1 MNYVEKYLYDY
12 KANVAE
18 LQALREELNDLVSLH
33 GQSYESFNP
42 SGEADPVANTVNRKI
57 KLEKKIAVVEKRVK
71 PVMRLIEDLKGSS
84 ICTSQ
89 MANILK
95 LRYIQHEDKL
105 LICRNLA
112 ISEATFWRRVRQ
124 LVKLAKRYFGKFVI
138 EN

>member
-18 LQALREELNDLVSLH
+18 LEALREELNDLVSLH

-84 ICTSQ
+84 LRAKQ
-89 MANILK
+89 MSEILRLK
-95 LRYIQHEDKL
+95 YIEHEDRDVVKKTV
-105 LICRNLA
+105 A
-112 ISEATFWRRVRQ
+112 ISDMTLWRRSRE
-124 LVKLAKRYFGKFVI
+124 LISLAVRYFVF
-138 EN
+138 

>member
-84 ICTSQ
+84 LRAKQ
-89 MANILK
+89 MSEILRLK
-95 LRYIQHEDKL
+95 YIEHEDRDVVKKTV
-105 LICRNLA
+105 A
-112 ISEATFWRRVRQ
+112 ISDMTLWRRSRE
-124 LVKLAKRYFGKFVI
+124 LISLAVRYFVF
-138 EN
+138 